1 MNDQDLNLIVDLIES
16 ELSNSEAESALAR
29 IMADPELSAA
39 YAEQL
44 AVHASLTELPIA
56 SMTVAEKDALNTALV
71 LQLQLEAAA
80 AVVPIARKR
89 KAWWMPIAGIATAAA
104 AVTAIFIMPGLSE
117 SDDSG
122 AETTIVA
129 SAAAEAEAPED
140 PAARDSAAQGS
151 VDQGSAADDGT
162 AEFGVAEEESLAA
175 QAPVAVV
182 DLDGA
187 DLVEVLEATA
197 GEESQEAV
205 QDQLNALGY
214 TKSASVNAEV
224 LADCIDQVSG
234 QLPPNATGIVLFG
247 VDSSGP
253 TQVAH
258 LGIVFD
264 DGIGGAMSVDLET
277 CAVVSSGS

>member
-16 ELSNSEAESALAR
+16 QLSNSEAETALAR

-44 AVHASLTELPIA
+44 AVHASLAELPTA

-71 LQLQLEAAA
+71 SQLRLESAT
-80 AVVPIARKR
+80 AVVPIAKRR

-104 AVTAIFIMPGLSE
+104 AVTAIFIMPGLSG
-117 SDDSG
+117 SDDSSAG
-122 AETTIVA
+122 TTIVA
-129 SAAAEAEAPED
+129 SAAAEAPED
-140 PAARDSAAQGS
+140 PAAQDSAAQG
-151 VDQGSAADDGT
+151 ATADDG
-162 AEFGVAEEESLAA
+162 ASQVDGAEEESRAL

-197 GEESQEAV
+197 GEESPEAV

-214 TKSASVNAEV
+214 TKSASVDADV
-224 LADCIDQVSG
+224 LAECISQVSG
-234 QLPPNATGIVLFG
+234 QLPPNATDIVLFG

-253 TQVAH
+253 TQIAH

-264 DGIGGAMSVDLET
+264 DGIEGAMSVDLET
-277 CAVVSSGS
+277 CVVVSSGS

>member
-16 ELSNSEAESALAR
+16 ELSNSGAETALAR

-44 AVHASLTELPIA
+44 AVHASLAELPIA
-56 SMTVAEKDALNTALV
+56 SMAVAEKDALNTALV
-71 LQLQLEAAA
+71 SQLHLESAA

-117 SDDSG
+117 SDDSS

-129 SAAAEAEAPED
+129 SAAAAAEAPED

-151 VDQGSAADDGT
+151 TTDDG
-162 AEFGVAEEESLAA
+162 ASQFDAPEEESLAA
-175 QAPVAVV
+175 PAPVAVV

-197 GEESQEAV
+197 GEESPEAV

-214 TKSASVNAEV
+214 TESASVNADV
-224 LADCIDQVSG
+224 LAECISQVSG
-234 QLPPNATGIVLFG
+234 QLPPNATDIVLFG

-277 CAVVSSGS
+277 CAVVSPGS

>member
-1 MNDQDLNLIVDLIES
+1 MNDQDLTLIVDLIES
-16 ELSNSEAESALAR
+16 QLSNSEAESALAR

-44 AVHASLTELPIA
+44 AVHVSLTDLPIA
-56 SMTVAEKDALNTALV
+56 SMTAAEKDALNTALV
-71 LQLQLEAAA
+71 SQLQLEAAA
-80 AVVPIARKR
+80 AVVPIAKKR

-104 AVTAIFIMPGLSE
+104 AVTAIFIMPGLSG
-117 SDDSG
+117 SDDSS
-122 AETTIVA
+122 ADTTIIA
-129 SAAAEAEAPED
+129 SAAAEAPED

-151 VDQGSAADDGT
+151 TADDG
-162 AEFGVAEEESLAA
+162 ASQFDAAEEELLAA
-175 QAPVAVV
+175 RAPVTVV
-182 DLDGA
+182 ELGGA

-197 GEESQEAV
+197 GEESPEAV

-214 TKSASVNAEV
+214 TESASVDADV
-224 LADCIDQVSG
+224 LAECISQISG

-253 TQVAH
+253 TQIAH

-277 CAVVSSGS
+277 CIVVSSGS